1 VEVERAAMEPT
12 FEPAVVATR
21 DVRGFFRDSVERAMR
36 TLRLR
41 AGEHTVHYVVNLLA
55 LYARAERLYERTA
68 AGLDIKPLAFMLKD
82 ALEATSLARR
92 QAALRRLGDVALFVG
107 GFFANGFSRRLVDVD
122 YYIAMGGNA
131 YGSLSD
137 SLRAER
143 HAAMYAELA
152 GKFGGF
158 VDVLAEVSTRD
169 RPDSD
174 SDILRLYE
182 IWLRTG
188 SVHAGRRLTSLGV
201 LPAPNSTTR
210 Q

>member
-1 VEVERAAMEPT
+1 MQPPIEAE
-12 FEPAVVATR
+12 VVASR

-36 TLRLR
+36 ALRLR
-41 AGEHTVHYVVNLLA
+41 AADHTVHYVVNLLA

-68 AGLDIKPLAFMLKD
+68 GRPDIKPLAVMLAD
-82 ALEATSLARR
+82 AIEATSLPRR
-92 QAALRRLGDVALFVG
+92 QAALRRLGDVALFIG
-107 GFFANGFSRRLVDVD
+107 GFFGNSFSRKLVDVD

-143 HAAMYAELA
+143 QAAVYAELA
-152 GKFGGF
+152 GKFAGF
-158 VDVLAEVSTRD
+158 VDVLAEVSTRA
-169 RPDSD
+169 RPDSN

-188 SVHAGRRLTSLGV
+188 SVHARRRLMGLGV
-201 LPAPNSTTR
+201 LPTPNTTTR